1 MATSEALAAS
11 VGSPRNRH
19 GREGPQAP
27 SWVRP
32 ALWLFAFGAGATALL
47 MTVAESGVEG
57 VDATRALS
65 VLVGWAF
72 VGSGLY
78 AWGRR
83 PENRLGPL
91 MTLVGYV
98 YLTAQILTQAHAPLL
113 FTSGIWI
120 GDAWVVFFVLFL
132 LSFPHGR
139 LTSTFDLVVISM
151 FALMALPLELPLAA
165 RLRSGRRQERAAGV
179 AELDRCE
186 SRRLGPTR
194 AGRARPRSS
203 LP

>member
-1 MATSEALAAS
+1 MATSEALVAS
-11 VGSPRNRH
+11 TNSPRNRN
-19 GREGPQAP
+19 GQQGPQTA
-27 SWVRP
+27 SWLRP
-32 ALWLFAFGAGATALL
+32 ALWLFAFAAGVTALL

-98 YLTAQILTQAHAPLL
+98 YLTAQILTQAHAPPL

-120 GDAWVVFFVLFL
+120 GDAWVV
-132 LSFPHGR
+132 
-139 LTSTFDLVVISM
+139 
-151 FALMALPLELPLAA
+151 
-165 RLRSGRRQERAAGV
+165 
-179 AELDRCE
+179 
-186 SRRLGPTR
+186 
-194 AGRARPRSS
+194 
-203 LP
+203 